1 MHQVYFAK
9 RIVSELAMKLQGV
22 VADWD
27 GSKVNGR
34 KYEALLAKVEAYER
48 TIDQQLATSFDSLAC
63 DRAAQEPLALSLTAW
78 ECDACADELE
88 DSAAALHDNGHK
100 NVARVYKA
108 KAAELRATAG

>member
-34 KYEALLAKVEAYER
+34 KYEALLAKVEAHER
-48 TIDQQLATSFDSLAC
+48 GSDQQ
-63 DRAAQEPLALSLTAW
+63 ALSLTAW

-88 DSAAALHDNGHK
+88 ESAAALHDNGYK